1 MREAAHPAPKAC
13 EHSVESPRL
22 RPIPIE
28 SPDILLY
35 IFPSAAPAYCE
46 RTWLKWPTK
55 ASVTRSLAQLY
66 QTFPCTECQQS
77 FSTKQ
82 ALAVHSCKAHG
93 TKRLQRRY
101 VVTTHCEVCLV
112 EFWTRERLVCHLAEK
127 SSICWANYVAFPPR
141 LSEAQ
146 ANELDAVDAG
156 SMRQAIRSGAR
167 RHSVITPCVR
177 LSGPLCP
184 LRIHPTMPSH
194 HHSLGA
200 GRRHLGT

>member
-1 MREAAHPAPKAC
+1 MQWQLSDWVTAIN
-13 EHSVESPRL
+13 SDPRKYRKL
-22 RPIPIE
+22 IVDTCRSRFANIHVNW
-28 SPDILLY
+28 
-35 IFPSAAPAYCE
+35 A
-46 RTWLKWPTK
+46 
-55 ASVTRSLAQLY
+55 VTRSLAQLY
-66 QTFPCTECQQS
+66 QTFPCTECQKS

-82 ALAVHSCKAHG
+82 ALAVHSFKAHG

-156 SMRQAIRSGAR
+156 SMRQASRSEAR
-167 RHSVITPCVR
+167 RHSVITP
-177 LSGPLCP
+177 
-184 LRIHPTMPSH
+184 LRQIKFSLMSLV
-194 HHSLGA
+194 HSSRYA
-200 GRRHLGT
+200 